1 MSGVLLGGE
10 RAGWGGWMDPRQ
22 NLMNTDGRTT
32 LSLSLSLS
40 LSPSLSIRLPLSYA
54 RCMRSVPG
62 ETRRTRQAMASRPS
76 AWCAS

>member
-10 RAGWGGWMDPRQ
+10 RVGWGGWMDPRQ

-32 LSLSLSLS
+32 LSLSLSLYAAK
-40 LSPSLSIRLPLSYA
+40 RMHMPLSYA

-62 ETRRTRQAMASRPS
+62 DTRRTRQAMASRPS
-76 AWCAS
+76 A